1 MLGGETNGLLPGYP
15 CYPLRSSIHSTIRCR
30 YKPKLWTIHTG
41 KLSIEHVHVL
51 SFAPRTIN
59 NNMYII
65 CCSTWLDIY
74 IMFKCSQLKLPKI
87 SWDIIFPWL
96 YRGCGH
102 GQVWEIQLGIFA
114 SWIEDEWNHEMQ
126 CDAHYCHYFRY
137 SSIAKAIAKYF
148 EKVPQ
153 LNVKH
158 NLQQWIH
165 CQAHTSRLGQ
175 R

>member
-1 MLGGETNGLLPGYP
+1 MACYQVTHVTPSDPPYILQSDADTRPNYEPYTQGNWGYNMFYHLPLGK
-15 CYPLRSSIHSTIRCR
+15 SIITC
-30 YKPKLWTIHTG
+30 
-41 KLSIEHVHVL
+41 
-51 SFAPRTIN
+51 
-59 NNMYII
+59 MYII
-65 CCSTWLDIY
+65 CCFTWLDIY

-96 YRGCGH
+96 YWGCGQDH